1 MGINQGPISLDQKY
15 TQGSGH
21 VFLTG
26 IQALVRLP
34 MAQIRRDRANG
45 LNTAGFIS
53 GYRGSPLGGYDQQLF
68 AARKHLEQYNIK
80 FQPGVNEDLAATAI
94 WGSQQLNLSKG
105 ANYDGVV
112 GIWYGKGPGV
122 DRCGDV
128 FRHGNAAGSAKNGG
142 VLCLAGDDHGAKSS
156 TVPHQSDHAFISALM
171 PYLYPSSIHE
181 MIEMGLLGI
190 AMSRYSGC
198 WVGMKVIT
206 ETVETTAEID
216 LTDEMKPFIIP
227 PDFEMPPGGLNLRWP
242 DDRFDQDRRLQDYK
256 GFAAIAFARANKV
269 NRITMDSPNAR
280 FGIMAS
286 GKSYED
292 IRQAL
297 CELGI
302 TPEVAAKIGLRL
314 YKIGMPWPLEPQGV
328 REFAV
333 GLEEIFIIEE
343 RREIVENQVKQELFN
358 WRDDVRPRI
367 VGKMDEHDKRFLPFA
382 EELSVASLASSLT
395 ERLLRL
401 NLNPEIAGMLRA
413 KADWFNGRQATQ
425 MQAVSPVT
433 RTPYFCSGCPHNT
446 STKVPEGSRA
456 FAGIGCHFM
465 ALWMDRSTETF
476 THMGGEGVPWVGTA
490 PFTNENHIFANL
502 GDGTY
507 FHSGSLAIRQAVA
520 SGANI
525 TYKIL
530 YNDATAMTGGQHV
543 DGDLSPQQITFQLHA
558 EGIREIY
565 LVSENPHSYPA
576 SMIAPGVKLAHRD
589 ELDAVMRK
597 CREIKG
603 ASAIVFVQTCA
614 AEKRRRR
621 KRGTMEDPA
630 RRLLINPAVCE
641 GCGDC
646 SVQSNCI
653 SVEPL
658 ETEFGRKRSINQS
671 SCNKDYSCLKGF
683 CPSFVTIDGGSL
695 RRRAP
700 AGLGD
705 NGSDELGDLPEPAS
719 KPSLDRPYNVAVG
732 GVGGTGVLTIGAL
745 LGMAAHI
752 EGKASMILDM
762 SGLAQKGGAVLSH
775 VRLSEH
781 TADVTCSR
789 IVTGTADLVI
799 AADEVVAAS
808 KETMTL
814 CEAGRTVGIIN
825 SHIIPTA
832 DFVLNRDFNFQ
843 TGKVSHVLQTAL
855 RKDSA
860 FVDFTRP
867 AETLLGDAIATNM
880 MMMGYA
886 YQEGL
891 LPLTAEAIEQA
902 IEVNGVAIKMNTQA
916 FRLGRLAAADPS
928 RIAAMMKGHDE
939 DDAPKSLDAMSLDEI
954 IAHRSAHLVAYQN
967 KRLAGRYGALV
978 TEVRNAALDR
988 RLGEALPRAVAIN
1001 YAKLLAYKDE
1011 YEVARLFSDG
1021 HFEQQLRD
1029 QFDGDFKISFNL
1041 APPIFG
1047 GAKDALGR
1055 PKKRAFGA
1063 WMLPVFRTLAKMR
1076 SLRGTM
1082 FDIFGYSADRRLERD
1097 LIAGY
1102 EKDVATVLG
1111 LLSEATHDTAVE
1123 LLSLPDRIRGYGS
1136 VKEKAVKDAQ
1146 ARYAQLAADLASPPS
1161 APRQIAAE

>member
-34 MAQIRRDRANG
+34 MAQIRRDRAQG

-80 FQPGVNEDLAATAI
+80 FQPGVNEDLAATAV
-94 WGSQQLNLSKG
+94 WGSQQLNLSPG
-105 ANYDGVV
+105 ARHDGVV

-216 LTDEMKPFIIP
+216 LTDEMTPFVIP
-227 PDFEMPPGGLNLRWP
+227 TDFEMPEGGLNLRWP
-242 DDRFDQDRRLQDYK
+242 DDRFAQDRRLQDYK

-269 NRITMDSPNAR
+269 NRVTMDSPNAR
-280 FGIMAS
+280 YGIMAS

-297 CELGI
+297 RELGV

-314 YKIGMPWPLEPQGV
+314 YKIGMPWPLEPEGV
-328 REFAV
+328 RQFAV

-367 VGKMDEHDKRFLPFA
+367 IGKMDDHDKRFLPFA

-401 NLNPEIAGMLRA
+401 NLNPEIAAMLRA

-425 MQAVSPVT
+425 MQAVAPIT

-476 THMGGEGVPWVGTA
+476 THMGGEGVPWVGVA
-490 PFTNENHIFANL
+490 PFTKEEHVFANL

-507 FHSGSLAIRQAVA
+507 FHSGSLAIRQAIA

-543 DGDLSPQQITFQLHA
+543 DGELSPQQITFQLHA

-565 LVSENPHSYPA
+565 LVSENPDAYPA
-576 SMIAPGVKLAHRD
+576 SEIAPGVKTAHRD
-589 ELDAVMRK
+589 ELDTVQKTLRK
-597 CREIKG
+597 VKG

-621 KRGTMEDPA
+621 KRGTLEDPA
-630 RRLLINPAVCE
+630 RRVMINPAVCE

-658 ETEFGRKRSINQS
+658 ETELGRKRTINQS
-671 SCNKDYSCLKGF
+671 TCNKDYSCVKGF
-683 CPSFVTIDGGSL
+683 CPSFVTIDGGKL

-700 AGLGD
+700 PDLGAV
-705 NGSDELGDLPEPAS
+705 GDLPEPAS
-719 KPSLDRPYNVAVG
+719 RPSLERPYNVAVG

-789 IVTGTADLVI
+789 IVTGTADLVL
-799 AADEVVAAS
+799 AADEVVAAA
-808 KETMTL
+808 KDTITL
-814 CEAGRTVGIIN
+814 CESSRTTGIIN
-825 SHIIPTA
+825 THLIPIA
-832 DFVLNRDFNFQ
+832 DFILNRDFNFRARQ
-843 TGKVSHVLQTAL
+843 VNHVLETAL
-855 RKDSA
+855 RKDSS
-860 FVDFTRP
+860 FFDFTKP
-867 AETLLGDAIATNM
+867 AEVLLGDSIATNM
-880 MMMGYA
+880 MMMGFA
-886 YQEGL
+886 YQKGL
-891 LPLTAEAIEQA
+891 LPLSAKAIEQA
-902 IEVNGVAIKMNTQA
+902 IEVNGVAVKLNLQA
-916 FRLGRLAAADPS
+916 FQLGRLAAADP
-928 RIAAMMKGHDE
+928 AKLLAMMKDQDE
-939 DDAPKSLDAMSLDEI
+939 TIAPKTLDAMSLDEI
-954 IAHRSAHLVAYQN
+954 IAHRAALLTDYQDA
-967 KRLAGRYGALV
+967 KLAERYRALV
-978 TEVRNAALDR
+978 KQVRDAATSGGY
-988 RLGEALPRAVAIN
+988 GEALPRAVAVN

-1011 YEVARLFSDG
+1011 YEVARLFTDG
-1021 HFEQQLRD
+1021 KFERQLRD
-1029 QFDGDFKISFNL
+1029 QFEGDFKFSFNL
-1041 APPIFG
+1041 APPFLARG
-1047 GAKDALGR
+1047 VDALGR
-1055 PKKRAFGA
+1055 PGKRAFGS
-1063 WMLPVFRTLAKMR
+1063 WMMTAFRLLAKMKG
-1076 SLRGTM
+1076 LRGTA
-1082 FDIFGYSADRRLERD
+1082 FDLFGQTADRKLERD
-1097 LIAGY
+1097 LIVGY

-1111 LLSEATHDTAVE
+1111 LLSPVTHDTAVE
-1123 LLSLPDRIRGYGS
+1123 ILSLPDRIRGYGP
-1136 VKEKAVKDAQ
+1136 VKEKSVQDAR
-1146 ARYAQLAADLASPPS
+1146 ARYAQLAADLVNPPP
-1161 APRQIAAE
+1161 APRQLAAE